1 MAKNAKQFEMFRQN
15 RFLKIQRNEIY
26 PILSFTSD
34 LMLNLLM
41 FVEEI
46 TYETERVIQFNIE
59 KCKTI
64 QSISGKSIFK
74 FKN

>member
-46 TYETERVIQFNIE
+46 TYETEQVIQFNIE

-64 QSISGKSIFK
+64 
-74 FKN
+74 

>member
-15 RFLKIQRNEIY
+15 RFLKIQRNELY

-46 TYETERVIQFNIE
+46 TYETEQVIQFNIE

-64 QSISGKSIFK
+64 
-74 FKN
+74 